1 MAWMSRHGNAAL
13 MTELA
18 ILAVGTFG
26 AIATDDYW
34 QRRDKKR
41 PNQERAR

>member
-1 MAWMSRHGNAAL
+1 

-34 QRRDKKR
+34 QRRAKQTSANR
-41 PNQERAR
+41 